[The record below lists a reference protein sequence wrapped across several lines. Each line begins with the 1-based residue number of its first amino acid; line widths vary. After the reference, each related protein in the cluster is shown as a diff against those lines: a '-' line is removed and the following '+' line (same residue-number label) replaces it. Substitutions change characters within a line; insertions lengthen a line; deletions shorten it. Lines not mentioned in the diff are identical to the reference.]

1 MDNELIKTLSKY
13 PFIIEREFN
22 DSADL
27 KQNKT
32 CIEKCKE
39 KDCLDLLN
47 SNNNLKEYIC
57 SKGYNNI
64 LSIVGEIKFIING
77 LIFHDNTTV
86 PLGRKDV
93 RKEWLVNRDEV
104 ILFVKKIN
112 EIELHLEKRIN
123 ETTEKNFSMFHDFK
137 TSMSIFFSC
146 TQDIINNLEGSSF
159 TEKLENSDKSYKD
172 LYNSLDLITSQ
183 LGMVDVILNPNSI
196 KFGSKK
202 PINLYKLFDK
212 IKALFGHLSTKKRD
226 INIRLSSEIRVDD
239 CYCYESIEF
248 IPLILLDNALKYSVS
263 ESNIDIKFEQHYG
276 VIKVIVKNI
285 GPLVNEENINNIF
298 EKFFRDESG
307 KKFSKEGTGMGLWI
321 ANKILEA
328 HDCKL
333 EYYKNPKDVGP
344 IGLNIFEFELPIVKN
359 IESPTASTRF

>member
-1 MDNELIKTLSKY
+1 MDKELIRTLSKY
-13 PFIIEREFN
+13 PFIIENEFI
-22 DSADL
+22 DSVEL

-39 KDCLDLLN
+39 KDCLILLESN
-47 SNNNLKEYIC
+47 SNLEEYTC

-64 LSIVGEIKFIING
+64 ISIVGELKFVLNG
-77 LIFHDNTTV
+77 LIFEDNKTI
-86 PLGRKDV
+86 PQGRKEV
-93 RKEWLVNRDEV
+93 RKDWIVRR
-104 ILFVKKIN
+104 N
-112 EIELHLEKRIN
+112 EITSFFNKIDNIEIYLEKSIN

-137 TSMSIFFSC
+137 TSMSIFYSC
-146 TQDIINNLEGSSF
+146 TQDIINNLQGDTF
-159 TEKLENSDKSYKD
+159 LEKLENSDKSYKD

-202 PINLYKLFDK
+202 SINLYKLFDK
-212 IKALFGHLSTKKRD
+212 IKALFSHLSTKKRD
-226 INIRLSSEIRVDD
+226 VNIKLSSEIRVDD

-263 ESNIDIKFEQHYG
+263 DSDIEIKFEQHYG
-276 VIKVIVKNI
+276 VLKVIVKNI
-285 GPLVNEENINNIF
+285 GPLVSDENKDKIF

-307 KKFSKEGTGMGLWI
+307 KRFTKEGMGMGLWI

-333 EYYKNPKDVGP
+333 EYHKNQRDTGT
-344 IGLNIFEFELPIVKN
+344 IGLNIFEFELPIIKT
-359 IESPTASTRF
+359 SK

>member
-1 MDNELIKTLSKY
+1 MDKELLKSLSKY
-13 PFIIEREFN
+13 PFIIENEFN
-22 DSADL
+22 DSVEL

-39 KDCLDLLN
+39 KDCTKLLA
-47 SNNNLKEYIC
+47 SNDNFEEYIC

-64 LSIVGEIKFIING
+64 LSIIGELKFVMNG
-77 LIFHDNTTV
+77 LIFHDNKIIPT
-86 PLGRKDV
+86 GRKDV
-93 RKEWLVNRDEV
+93 RKQWLVNRNDV
-104 ILFVKKIN
+104 LIFIQKIN
-112 EIELHLEKRIN
+112 EIELHLEKRVN

-146 TQDIINNLEGSSF
+146 TQDIINNLEGNTF
-159 TEKLENSDKSYKD
+159 NEKLENSDKSYKD

-226 INIRLSSEIRVDD
+226 INITLSSEIRVDD

-263 ESNIDIKFEQHYG
+263 DSDIDIKFEQHYG
-276 VIKVIVKNI
+276 VLKVIVKNI
-285 GPLVNEENINNIF
+285 GPLVSDQNKHNIF
-298 EKFFRDESG
+298 EKFFRDDSG

-333 EYYKNPKDVGP
+333 EYHKNPREVGP
-344 IGLNIFEFELPIVKN
+344 IGLNIFEFELPIVRTN
-359 IESPTASTRF
+359 